1 MSRLLGCSLTY
12 KNYPSNKG
20 NLRLNLLLYC
30 EKITRKFTQIIT
42 TTKTTFEY
50 YRGCYNSRANK
61 FYSDFRV
68 WMFTFYYIEK
78 SIVTSFHG
86 ISQQFN
92 CSLISFRVFCRA
104 H

>member
-1 MSRLLGCSLTY
+1 MSSLLGCSLTY

-20 NLRLNLLLYC
+20 NLRLNLLVYC

-61 FYSDFRV
+61 LHSHFRV
-68 WMFTFYYIEK
+68 
-78 SIVTSFHG
+78 
-86 ISQQFN
+86 
-92 CSLISFRVFCRA
+92 
-104 H
+104 

>member
-1 MSRLLGCSLTY
+1 MYLLQPEKKIVEKMSVESQMSRLLGCSFTY

-61 FYSDFRV
+61 LHSDFRV
-68 WMFTFYYIEK
+68 
-78 SIVTSFHG
+78 
-86 ISQQFN
+86 
-92 CSLISFRVFCRA
+92 
-104 H
+104 